1 MENWVLLLR
10 TADAAH
16 AAIVR
21 GLLEENNV
29 PVVLLNKQDSSY
41 VLLGEIEIYVP
52 AAFRSL
58 AQALLSGTLTN

>member
-1 MENWVLLLR
+1 MEDWILLER
-10 TADAAH
+10 TADAAR

-29 PVVLLNKQDSSY
+29 PVVLLNKQDSVY

-52 AAFRSL
+52 SAFRSL
-58 AQALLSGTLTN
+58 AQALVSGTLTN

>member
-1 MENWVLLLR
+1 MEDWILLER
-10 TADAAH
+10 TADAAR

-29 PVVLLNKQDSSY
+29 PVVLLNKQDSVY

-52 AAFRSL
+52 SAFRSL
-58 AQALLSGTLTN
+58 AQSLVSGTLTN